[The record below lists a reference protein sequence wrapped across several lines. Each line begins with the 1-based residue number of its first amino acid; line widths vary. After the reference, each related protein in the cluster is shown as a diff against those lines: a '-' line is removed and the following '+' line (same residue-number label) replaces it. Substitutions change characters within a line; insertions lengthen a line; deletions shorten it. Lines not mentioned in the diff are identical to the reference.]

1 MPIGSDAADGA
12 VAPADLSAL
21 PGLMAV
27 SDSMLSCDTADE
39 ILQLTMSW
47 LPSLVAFRPYGV
59 YVAAPGPDET
69 LKHSAWSGPPSL
81 LGSLDALIGADGP
94 MNDDTCT
101 SEWMWATAMC
111 SGGGHQGYLV
121 TSAEAEP
128 RAPDLILLHMLAQ
141 QTATALDAA
150 RQRARLL
157 STMQALESSV
167 GDLRQRTRAH
177 ELMTDAAAHGDLPEL
192 AKTAHALTHLPV
204 AIVDQFGH
212 LQCSAPDDDVAS
224 PWTHVPMPTRRSLD
238 AAADEGRLIRAD
250 TLLVAAAKPG
260 HDLLGGIV
268 LLDPARAAGE
278 FAAYVLERT
287 AALLAGELGHRR
299 ALAEAETRLHR
310 ELVVELVEG
319 LEDDAAYSRAALLG
333 QDLHQVHQVAALR
346 SDSDLD
352 DTSVQSW
359 IEIALRRAESRDGA
373 SPMVGR
379 RRGVQLAIVR
389 SGTDADSLHSR
400 LKTVRPRL
408 ACSVGLGGNASIPAE
423 FPRSYAE
430 ALRALR
436 VREQSSTP
444 DGGTNFADLGLYQ
457 ILEQREPGGS
467 VDRFVRRWLGALI
480 DYDTSRHAEMV
491 NTLAQ
496 FLDCGGN
503 YDHTAQSLLIHR
515 STLRYRLRR
524 IRELGGLDLNDT
536 ETRLNLHVATR
547 AWRVLGED

>member
-1 MPIGSDAADGA
+1 
-12 VAPADLSAL
+12 
-21 PGLMAV
+21 
-27 SDSMLSCDTADE
+27 
-39 ILQLTMSW
+39 
-47 LPSLVAFRPYGV
+47 
-59 YVAAPGPDET
+59 
-69 LKHSAWSGPPSL
+69 
-81 LGSLDALIGADGP
+81 
-94 MNDDTCT
+94 
-101 SEWMWATAMC
+101 
-111 SGGGHQGYLV
+111 
-121 TSAEAEP
+121 
-128 RAPDLILLHMLAQ
+128 
-141 QTATALDAA
+141 
-150 RQRARLL
+150 
-157 STMQALESSV
+157 
-167 GDLRQRTRAH
+167 
-177 ELMTDAAAHGDLPEL
+177 
-192 AKTAHALTHLPV
+192 
-204 AIVDQFGH
+204 
-212 LQCSAPDDDVAS
+212 
-224 PWTHVPMPTRRSLD
+224 MPTRRSLD
-238 AAADEGRLIRAD
+238 AAANEGRLIRAN

-260 HDLLGGIV
+260 NDLLGGIV
-268 LLDPARAAGE
+268 LLDPAQAAGD
-278 FAAYVLERT
+278 FAVYVLERT

-333 QDLHQVHQVAALR
+333 QDLHQIHQVAALR

-352 DTSVQSW
+352 DNSVQSW
-359 IEIALRRAESRDGA
+359 IEIALRRAESQDGA

-389 SGTDADSLHSR
+389 GGTDADSLHNR

-408 ACSVGLGGNASIPAE
+408 ACSVGLGGNATIPAE

-467 VDRFVRRWLGALI
+467 VDTYVRRWLGALI
-480 DYDTSRHAEMV
+480 DYDTNRHAEMV
-491 NTLAQ
+491 NTLAH

-547 AWRVLGED
+547 AWRVLGTD